1 MIQGKKRNPIKTIG
15 CMLICL
21 ILAVCIGTLLLCGA
35 YSLPTKPI
43 YDNVQKSAVV
53 FEKENTYQILFSW
66 CTSMLDNF
74 TDAYM
79 LLGAADQT
87 EAPVLEKAMMNYPG
101 IHTKDPRQELTDH
114 FINGE
119 PLVQH
124 GGYARYWHGYQIWL
138 KPLLSFTTYQGIRII
153 NAVLQSGLVIL
164 ACILFYRKKIKK
176 VIFPFILTWLMLMPA
191 ALAESLQFSAC
202 FYVAVVSMIA
212 LLPEKP
218 GRYSYVFL
226 FSGIATAYFD
236 LLTYPVFTFG
246 MPAVLYFA
254 MNPLKTSKEEIGRF
268 VWIGF
273 CWVLGYAGMW
283 AMKWAAGSLLTGR
296 NIFSDALGQLRIRTS
311 DLSQD
316 NVTHVSWFECAAR
329 NILWFVTTP
338 ATILTGC
345 YCVWNCFP
353 FSGRRSG
360 DGTGEGISEVHIL
373 PYLLVALVPFVWFAV
388 TINHSYMHIFFV
400 NKTLAM
406 SVFAA
411 TVWITGFYP
420 RIRSFRETRKQ
431 KQGPAV
437 S

>member
-1 MIQGKKRNPIKTIG
+1 MENCKKANPIKTTG
-15 CMLICL
+15 FMLISL

-35 YSLPTKPI
+35 YALPTEPI
-43 YDNVQKSAVV
+43 YRNVQKSAAV
-53 FEKENTYQILFSW
+53 FEKESTYQVLFSW

-79 LLGAADQT
+79 LLGASDQT
-87 EAPVLEKAMMNYPG
+87 EAPVLEKALMNYPG
-101 IHTKDPRQELTDH
+101 IHAKDPRAELTDH
-114 FINGE
+114 FIHGE
-119 PLVQH
+119 PFPQH
-124 GGYARYWHGYQIWL
+124 EGYARYWHGYQIPL
-138 KPLLSFTTYQGIRII
+138 KLLLSFTTYQGIRII
-153 NAVLQSGLVIL
+153 NAVLQSGLVLL
-164 ACILFYRKKIKK
+164 ACILFYRRKIKK
-176 VIFPFILTWLMLMPA
+176 VILPFILTWLMLMPA

-202 FYVAVVSMIA
+202 FYVAVISMIA
-212 LLPEKP
+212 LLQGKP

-254 MNPLKTSKEEIGRF
+254 MNPQKTAREDIGKF

-283 AMKWAAGSLLTGR
+283 VMKWAAASLLTGR
-296 NIFSDALGQLRIRTS
+296 NVFSDALGQLRIRTS

-316 NVTHVSWFECAAR
+316 NVTHVSWPECAAR
-329 NILWFVTTP
+329 NVLWFVSTP
-338 ATILTGC
+338 ATFLTGC
-345 YCVWNCFP
+345 YCIWNVLP
-353 FSGRRSG
+353 FSRKTAGN
-360 DGTGEGISEVHIL
+360 DTGKEKSDVHIL
-373 PYLLVALVPFVWFAV
+373 PYLLVAMIPFAWFAV

-400 NKTLAM
+400 NKTLGM

-420 RIRSFRETRKQ
+420 RFRSFTKKRKQ
-431 KQGPAV
+431 IPAA